1 MCPLGALVMT
11 DRRIAL
17 RWFIAYLLLFGMLYF
32 LHPYLPMT
40 NNFSQ
45 MAVVR
50 GALFNISC
58 TSIVTFLLLFYFVS
72 QRDMFQ
78 EKADTLLLNI
88 LPEEIAK
95 ILKIESRT
103 IADQFDSASV
113 LFADVVNFTP
123 MSAKMTPVD
132 LVELLNEVFSNFD
145 TLVEKYRLE
154 KIKTI
159 GDCYMVASGV
169 PHPRPDHAVALTHFA
184 LDIQNIISKHEFRGK
199 QLTFRIGINSGPV
212 VVGVIGHKKFTY
224 DLWGDTVNTASRM
237 ESHGI
242 GGSIQV
248 TETTFKLIKND
259 FDCEPSGV
267 VNVKGKGEMKVWYVR
282 EKKG

>member
-1 MCPLGALVMT
+1 
-11 DRRIAL
+11 
-17 RWFIAYLLLFGMLYF
+17 
-32 LHPYLPMT
+32 
-40 NNFSQ
+40 
-45 MAVVR
+45 
-50 GALFNISC
+50 
-58 TSIVTFLLLFYFVS
+58 
-72 QRDMFQ
+72 MFQ
-78 EKADTLLLNI
+78 EKADNLLLNI

-132 LVELLNEVFSNFD
+132 LVELLNEVFSYFD

-169 PHPRPDHAVALTHFA
+169 PHPRPDHCSGTNPLRFRYSEY
-184 LDIQNIISKHEFRGK
+184 ISKHEFRGK

-212 VVGVIGHKKFTY
+212 VAGVIGHKKFTY

-248 TETTFKLIKND
+248 TEATFKLIKND
-259 FDCEPSGV
+259 FDCEPCGV

-282 EKKG
+282 EKKV